1 MGSGFWPRLGALVGR
16 QGVWGSLSGPGLS
29 LWEGTP
35 ESVSER
41 EEPLTHLE
49 EFLVGCKGWYWW
61 GRKEKWLILVLPGL
75 FPSTSLSSGR
85 LGVAQGVYRH
95 DATSQVPGSLWTLLH
110 FDLSTPTAWPQRR
123 ATQASPPSLGTHL
136 LNSAAI
142 QAASIFIVFPP
153 WASSLREDGT
163 KMTEASL

>member
-16 QGVWGSLSGPGLS
+16 QGVSGSLSGPRLS

-35 ESVSER
+35 ERVSEW

-61 GRKEKWLILVLPGL
+61 GRKEKWLTLGLPGL
-75 FPSTSLSSGR
+75 FASTSLGSGR

-136 LNSAAI
+136 LNSGCHPGG
-142 QAASIFIVFPP
+142 FHLYCFP
-153 WASSLREDGT
+153 SLGPQFEGRWDQDD
-163 KMTEASL
+163 